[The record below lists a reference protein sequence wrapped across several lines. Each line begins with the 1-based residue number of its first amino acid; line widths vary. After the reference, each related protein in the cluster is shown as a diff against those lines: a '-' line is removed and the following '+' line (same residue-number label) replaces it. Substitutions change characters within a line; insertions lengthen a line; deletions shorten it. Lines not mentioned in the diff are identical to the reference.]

1 MNKDSKIYI
10 AGHLGLVGSAL
21 VRGLQK
27 AGHTNLLTKTHDEL
41 NLENQEAV
49 ERFFTAEKPEYVFLA
64 AGKVGG
70 IHANKTYPAEFIY
83 QNILIQ
89 INIIHQSWKNGVQ
102 RLLSLGSSCIYPKE
116 CPQPIKEEYLLSGPL
131 EPTNSPYA
139 IAKIAGIETCWA
151 YSRQYNTRYIS
162 VMPTNLYGP
171 GDNYNLQ
178 NSHVLPALI
187 RKMHEAKLNNSDSVI
202 AWGTGTPR
210 REFLYSDDLA
220 DACIYLMTRPNS
232 ELNELIS
239 DNSPPLINIGCGVD
253 QTIMELV
260 HLVKDAVGYT
270 GKIEWDKSKPDGTM
284 QKVLDI
290 RRISNMGWKPITE
303 LTEGIKKAYED
314 FLKTYTS

>member
-1 MNKDSKIYI
+1 MNKNSKIYI
-10 AGHLGLVGSAL
+10 AGHRGLVGSAL
-21 VRGLQK
+21 VRGLKK
-27 AGHTNLLTKTHDEL
+27 AGHTNLLTRTHEEL
-41 NLENQEAV
+41 DLENQAAV
-49 ERFFTAEKPEYVFLA
+49 EHFFTTEKPEYVFLA

-70 IHANKTYPAEFIY
+70 IHANITYPAEFIN
-83 QNILIQ
+83 QNLLIQ

-151 YSRQYNTRYIS
+151 YNRQYNTRYIS
-162 VMPTNLYGP
+162 AMPTNLYGP
-171 GDNYNLQ
+171 GDSYSLE

-187 RKMHEAKLNNSDSVI
+187 RKMHEAKLNNSDSVT

-220 DACIYLMTRPNS
+220 DACIYLMTMADS

-239 DNSPPLINIGCGVD
+239 DDTPPLINIGCGLD

-260 HLVKDAVGYT
+260 NLVKDAVGYT
-270 GKIEWDKSKPDGTM
+270 GTIEWDKSKPDGTM

-290 RRISNMGWKPITE
+290 NRIQNLGWKPTTE

>member
-49 ERFFTAEKPEYVFLA
+49 ERFFIAEKPEYVFLA

-151 YSRQYNTRYIS
+151 YNRQYNTRYIS

>member
-1 MNKDSKIYI
+1 MNKDSRIYI

-151 YSRQYNTRYIS
+151 YNRQYNTRYIS
-162 VMPTNLYGP
+162 AMPTNLYGP
-171 GDNYNLQ
+171 GDSYSLQ

-239 DNSPPLINIGCGVD
+239 DNSPPLINIGCGLD
-253 QTIMELV
+253 QTIEELV
-260 HLVKDAVGYT
+260 HLVKDVVGYT
-270 GKIEWDKSKPDGTM
+270 GKIEWDRSKPDGTM

-290 RRISNMGWKPITE
+290 SKISNLGWKPTTG

>member
-151 YSRQYNTRYIS
+151 YNRQYNTRYIS